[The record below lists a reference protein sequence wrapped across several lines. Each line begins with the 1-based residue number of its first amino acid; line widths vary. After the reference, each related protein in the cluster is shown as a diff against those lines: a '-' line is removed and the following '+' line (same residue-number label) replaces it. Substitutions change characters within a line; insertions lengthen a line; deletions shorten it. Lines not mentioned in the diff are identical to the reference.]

1 MVSIKHFF
9 ITFLTLLMPFLLFSE
24 GMKQLT
30 PDSLYYTTLYIT
42 SNPNCFGTEFCDID
56 HKLYVHIDHPGEKIY
71 MGFASVYGGVTVKLQ
86 LNGTLMY
93 GPVNTSSSS
102 NGFIKYFSQAYVG
115 PDVLG
120 SGGYHPISYAPVY
133 PGDYEI
139 DLSMGSLLQLD
150 VTVIDTTI
158 TPYAA
163 TNGRL
168 WAKTWN
174 FKSNSINIP
183 TNAFLGTMYIYSE
196 DSVVTSIF
204 FNNMQGDLFTVSC
217 NANGCYPPPMPWDSS
232 CKSALYN
239 HSYPQYKIFVN
250 NPDTICYPTGIIG
263 TINENNLTVTQ
274 GCDGSF
280 TIHFFVGKSGLV
292 KALFNINPLP
302 GIQPEDVVIMDSVQ
316 AGWNDLNWN
325 GLNGLGQS
333 LSTGTQ
339 IPLILTFIN
348 GLTNFP
354 VYDLERHLHGFVVTQ
369 VRPSG
374 PPIATYWN
382 DTLLASQGGR
392 TQLNG
397 CYSYDTVGCHRWNGN
412 YGGIG
417 IGSENTVN
425 TWWYAASETNPI
437 MLIVQRAPL
446 APDDITGP
454 TTFCQS
460 AVNTYTIVPFPI
472 LGANDNLYEWVL
484 TDDVTNTV
492 LVDLV
497 NQGPSITLSFST
509 FPAGPMH
516 LKVRGQNFLCGYG
529 PFGPGTS
536 GAGIQL
542 QANISPHLTNTVTSF
557 SICSGNAININLQ
570 STISSTTYSYTA
582 TATSGFI
589 SGYVGGTA
597 NPIQQ
602 ILINTGGEVDSV
614 IYRVVPFALSC
625 PGDTVNFYIAITPI
639 PQVTNIV
646 TSYQVCSGNTTN
658 IILSS
663 NVTST
668 TFSWIATGSDPSVS
682 GYSSSGGPIIAQTL
696 VNSGTVDQTV
706 TYLVTP
712 SLNSCNGTQKVF
724 TVTVTPGQPVSINI
738 NPSVNP
744 VCANNLVTFTAT
756 CTNQGSSPVFQWNV
770 NGIDQGTNSNIF
782 SYIPLN
788 NDLVTCIVTSSN
800 TICVSNNPA
809 TSNSITMV
817 VYPNLPVSISIS
829 TSANPF
835 CQGSSVTF
843 TATPTNGGSTPS
855 YQWRVN
861 GVNAGT
867 NSPNFI
873 YNPVNNDQVSCI
885 LTSSELCTSGNPASS
900 ITITMVENNSLPAG
914 VSIAA
919 SSNPFCPGSSVAFT
933 ASPTNGGSAPAYQW
947 KVNGI
952 NVGTNSPTY
961 TYNPSDNDSVRCIM
975 TSNLA
980 CITGNPASSA
990 KIIMRGTLA
999 PIVTF
1004 TSCFDTITTINAKP
1018 IKLKGGIPLGGI
1030 YSGPGV
1036 NSVTGIFTPSL
1047 AGIGTHTITYTY
1059 TNTALC
1065 SAAKSIS
1072 ILNLPSSILI
1082 CGNPLT
1088 DIRDNKVYPT
1098 VQIGSQCWLAS
1109 NLNYGTI
1116 LSSSQDQ
1123 RDNCIAEKYC
1133 YNDNP
1138 INCINYGGLYQW
1150 DELMQFDETPAD
1162 QGFCPPSWHIPS
1174 ENDWNTLFATFINN
1188 GFAGS
1193 PLKYSGY
1200 SGFNALLSGARH
1212 INKGWDFQGFA
1223 TFFWSSTARSDN
1235 KAWAHGMN
1243 DVDPSVSIYPA
1254 SRVNGFSVRCLK
1266 D

>member
-1 MVSIKHFF
+1 
-9 ITFLTLLMPFLLFSE
+9 
-24 GMKQLT
+24 
-30 PDSLYYTTLYIT
+30 
-42 SNPNCFGTEFCDID
+42 
-56 HKLYVHIDHPGEKIY
+56 
-71 MGFASVYGGVTVKLQ
+71 MGFASIYGGVTVKLQ

-93 GPVNTSSSS
+93 GPVNTSSST
-102 NGFIKYFSQAYVG
+102 NGFIKYFSQAYAG

-120 SGGYHPISYAPVY
+120 SGGYPAISYAPVY

-163 TNGRL
+163 NNGRL

-174 FKSNSINIP
+174 FKTNSINIP

-204 FNNMQGDLFTVSC
+204 FNSMQGDLFTVSC
-217 NANGCYPPPMPWDSS
+217 NANGCYPPPIPWDSS
-232 CKSALYN
+232 CKSALGN
-239 HSYPQYKIFVN
+239 HSYPQYKIFLN
-250 NPDTICYPTGIIG
+250 NPDSICYPTGNIG
-263 TINENNLTVTQ
+263 TINENTLTVTP

-280 TIHFFVGKSGLV
+280 LIHFFVGKSGLI
-292 KALFNINPLP
+292 KAFFDINPLP
-302 GIQPEDVVIMDSVQ
+302 GIQPEDVVIIDSVQ
-316 AGWNDLNWN
+316 IGWNDLNWN

-333 LSTGTQ
+333 LPTGTQ
-339 IPLILTFIN
+339 VPLILTFIN

-354 VYDLERHLHGFVVTQ
+354 VYDVERHLHGFVVTQ

-382 DTLLASQGGR
+382 DTLLANKGGM

-417 IGSENTVN
+417 IGSANTVN

-437 MLIVQRAPL
+437 TLIVQRAPQ
-446 APDDITGP
+446 APNNIIGP

-460 AVNTYTIVPFPI
+460 AVNTYAVVPFPI
-472 LGANDNLYEWVL
+472 PGADYNLYEWVL
-484 TDDVTNTV
+484 TDDATSTV

-497 NQGPSITLSFST
+497 NQEPSINLSFSS
-509 FPAGPMH
+509 FPAGSMH

-529 PFGPGTS
+529 PYGPGIS
-536 GAGIQL
+536 GEGIQL
-542 QANISPHLTNTVTSF
+542 QVNISPQLTNTVTSF
-557 SICSGNAININLQ
+557 SICSENDININLQ
-570 STISSTTYSYTA
+570 STISSTIYSYTA
-582 TATSGFI
+582 IATSGFI
-589 SGYVGGTA
+589 SGYAGGTS

-602 ILINTGGEVDSV
+602 TLINTGGEVDSV
-614 IYRVVPFALSC
+614 IYRVVPFTLSC

-639 PQVTNIV
+639 PQVTDIV
-646 TSYQVCSGNTTN
+646 TSYQICSGNTTN
-658 IILSS
+658 IILTS
-663 NVTST
+663 NVVFA
-668 TFSWIATGSDPSVS
+668 TFTWIATGSDPSVS

-696 VNSGTVDQTV
+696 VNSGIVDQTV

-744 VCANNLVTFTAT
+744 VCANNMVAFTAT

-770 NGIDQGTNSNIF
+770 NGIDQGTNSTIF
-782 SYIPLN
+782 SYMPMN
-788 NDLVTCIVTSSN
+788 NDLVTCVVTSSN
-800 TICVSNNPA
+800 TICISNNPA
-809 TSNSITMV
+809 TSSPVTMV
-817 VYPNLPVSISIS
+817 VNPNLSVSVAISA
-829 TSANPF
+829 SANPF
-835 CQGSSVTF
+835 CLGSSVTF
-843 TATPTNGGSTPS
+843 TAIPYNGGTTPY
-855 YQWRVN
+855 YQWKVN
-861 GVNAGT
+861 GTNAGT

-873 YNPVNNDQVSCI
+873 FNPTNGDLVSCI
-885 LTSSELCTSGNPASS
+885 LTSSAPCTSGNPAPSN
-900 ITITMVENNSLPAG
+900 IITMVENNNLPAG
-914 VSIAA
+914 VSITV
-919 SSNPFCPGSSVAFT
+919 SSNPFCPGSSATFT
-933 ASPTNGGSAPAYQW
+933 ATPVNGGAIPSYQW

-952 NVGTNSPTY
+952 NAGTNSSIY
-961 TYNPSDNDSVRCIM
+961 TYNPANNDSVRCVM

-980 CITGNPASSA
+980 CVTGNPASSA
-990 KIIMRGTLA
+990 KIIMSGTLA
-999 PIVTF
+999 PIVSF
-1004 TSCFDTITTINAKP
+1004 TSCFDTLTTINAKTF
-1018 IKLKGGIPLGGI
+1018 KLKGGIPLGGT

-1036 NSVTGIFTPSL
+1036 NSPTGVFTPST
-1047 AGIGTHTITYTY
+1047 AGTGTKTITYSY
-1059 TNTALC
+1059 TNISLC
-1065 SAAKSIS
+1065 SANKSRNIIVQS
-1072 ILNLPSSILI
+1072 VPVFV
-1082 CGNPLT
+1082 CGNNLT
-1088 DIRDNKVYPT
+1088 DIRDNKLYPT
-1098 VQIGSQCWLAS
+1098 VQIGSQCWMAS
-1109 NLNYGTI
+1109 NLNFGTT
-1116 LSSSQDQ
+1116 LSSTQDQ
-1123 RDNCIAEKYC
+1123 RDNCVPEKYC

-1138 INCINYGGLYQW
+1138 TNCLNHGGLYQW
-1150 DELMQFDETPAD
+1150 DELMLFDETPAD
-1162 QGFCPPSWHIPS
+1162 QGFCPPGWHIPT
-1174 ENDWNTLFATFINN
+1174 ENNWNTLFATFINN

-1223 TFFWSSTARSDN
+1223 TFFWSSTTRSDN

-1243 DVDPSVSIYPA
+1243 DADPSVSVYPA
-1254 SRVNGFSVRCLK
+1254 SRVNAFSVRCLK